1 MEHWVEILKV
11 LAGAFGLGI
20 GGGGIVTL
28 YRMWQ
33 EGRKGDN
40 EFSRDHWRLLLDE
53 ERKTKEQAIAEE
65 RKSKE
70 QAIAQRDII
79 IALERKYREEALEN
93 ARETERELAKA
104 ENRLRGLLEENI
116 KLRSGCQTAE

>member
-33 EGRKGDN
+33 QQRKGDS
-40 EFSRDHWRLLLDE
+40 EFSRDHWQLLLD
-53 ERKTKEQAIAEE
+53 EE

-70 QAIAQRDII
+70 QAVAQRDVI
-79 IALERKYREEALEN
+79 IALERQYREEALEN

-116 KLRSGCQTAE
+116 RLRSGCQTAD